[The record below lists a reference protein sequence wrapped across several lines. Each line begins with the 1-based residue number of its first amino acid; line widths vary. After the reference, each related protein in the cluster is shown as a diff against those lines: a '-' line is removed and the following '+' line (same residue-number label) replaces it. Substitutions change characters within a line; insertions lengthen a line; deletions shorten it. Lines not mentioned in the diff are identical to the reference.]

1 MCRWRTE
8 KAFPYCGIDR
18 MAVPDAPYRGM
29 KRAFPQGEKA
39 RSAAQE
45 SRSQTARRCKTLCD
59 KALRKVRENR
69 VFAPG
74 GGTADKYAPHSEL
87 P

>member
-1 MCRWRTE
+1 
-8 KAFPYCGIDR
+8 
-18 MAVPDAPYRGM
+18 MAVPDVPYRDM
-29 KRAFPQGEKA
+29 KRTFPQGEKA

-45 SRSQTARRCKTLCD
+45 RRQQTAEKRKALCD

-74 GGTADKYAPHSEL
+74 GGTADKYAPYLEL
-87 P
+87 A

>member
-1 MCRWRTE
+1 MN
-8 KAFPYCGIDR
+8 APDVPYHD
-18 MAVPDAPYRGM
+18 M

-45 SRSQTARRCKTLCD
+45 RRQQTAEKCKALCD

-74 GGTADKYAPHSEL
+74 GGTADKYAPYSEL
-87 P
+87 G